1 MTQNKDLKKL
11 VRERMQQTGE
21 RYTEALANIT
31 KAVPLEPVPHPWF
44 MGGERPGDYEFGLLP
59 SSAAHQN
66 TRIVRLRRKGS
77 GGTGFGTMM
86 QSFNAGEYRGR
97 RVRVHAR
104 LRSLDVGGWAG
115 MWMRVD
121 DTSGRTAAFD
131 NMQDRA
137 LSGTTDWQ
145 SAAVVLDV
153 TAHARSIHFGV
164 LLTGGGAIDVT
175 RLGFEEVDDSV
186 APTDSPPA
194 TGPLGLDF
202 SASSPDSGD

>member
-44 MGGERPGDYEFGLLP
+44 MGGERPGDY
-59 SSAAHQN
+59 
-66 TRIVRLRRKGS
+66 R
-77 GGTGFGTMM
+77 GG
-86 QSFNAGEYRGR
+86 
-97 RVRVHAR
+97 RVRVHAQ
-104 LRSLDVGGWAG
+104 LRSFDVSGWAG
-115 MWMRVD
+115 LWMRVD

-186 APTDSPPA
+186 APTDSPLA

>member
-21 RYTEALANIT
+21 RYTEALATIT
-31 KAVPLEPVPHPWF
+31 KTTPLEPVPAPWF

-59 SSAAHQN
+59 SSATHQSV
-66 TRIVRLRRKGS
+66 RIVRLRSRRSK
-77 GGTGFGTMM
+77 GTGFGTMM
-86 QSFNAGEYRGR
+86 QSFSAGGYRGR
-97 RVRVHAR
+97 RVRVHAQ
-104 LRSLDVGGWAG
+104 LRSLDVSGWAG

-121 DTSGRTAAFD
+121 DTSGKTAAFD

-145 SAAVVLDV
+145 PAAVVLDV
-153 TAHARSIHFGV
+153 TATATSIHLGV

-175 RLGFEEVDDSV
+175 GLGFEEVDDSV
-186 APTDSPPA
+186 ATTDSPLA
-194 TGPLGLDF
+194 TGPRGLDF
-202 SASSPDSGD
+202 TV

>member
-21 RYTEALANIT
+21 RYTEALANII
-31 KAVPLEPVPHPWF
+31 KATPLAPVPAPWF

-59 SSAAHQN
+59 ASATHQN
-66 TRIVRLRRKGS
+66 ARIVRLRRKG
-77 GGTGFGTMM
+77 GEGTGFGTVM
-86 QSFNAGEYRGR
+86 QSFNAGDYRGR
-97 RVRVHAR
+97 RVRVHAQ
-104 LRSLDVGGWAG
+104 LRSLDVSGWAG

-121 DTSGRTAAFD
+121 DTSGKAAAFD
-131 NMQDRA
+131 NMRDRA
-137 LSGTTDWQ
+137 LRGTTDWQ

-153 TAHARSIHFGV
+153 SANATSIHFGV

-186 APTDSPPA
+186 APTGSPLA
-194 TGPLGLDF
+194 SGPRGLDF
-202 SASSPDSGD
+202 NA